1 MGKGFFISVEGT
13 DGSGKSTQLE
23 LIREYFK
30 ERKIDALFLREPGGT
45 AISEKIRNIILD
57 KENDRMAAETEALL
71 YAASRAQ
78 LVKEV
83 ISPAIEA
90 GKNVVCDRF
99 LDSSIAYQSY
109 GRGLGFDMV
118 FNINSYGVGGLMP
131 DITLFFDL
139 PPEKGILRKASQQ
152 SLDRLELEGD
162 DFRRRVYKGYVELCE
177 RFPTRIKRLDASLSI
192 EEVFESVKK
201 ELSGFLR

>member
-99 LDSSIAYQSY
+99 PDSSIAYQS
-109 GRGLGFDMV
+109 
-118 FNINSYGVGGLMP
+118 
-131 DITLFFDL
+131 
-139 PPEKGILRKASQQ
+139 
-152 SLDRLELEGD
+152 
-162 DFRRRVYKGYVELCE
+162 
-177 RFPTRIKRLDASLSI
+177 
-192 EEVFESVKK
+192 
-201 ELSGFLR
+201 